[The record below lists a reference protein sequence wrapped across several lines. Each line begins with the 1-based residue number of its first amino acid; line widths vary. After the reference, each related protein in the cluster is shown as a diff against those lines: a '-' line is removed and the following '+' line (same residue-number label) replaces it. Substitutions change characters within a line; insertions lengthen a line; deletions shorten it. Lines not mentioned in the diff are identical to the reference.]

1 MWEVMLAIIDGI
13 LSIIDGILDWLDI
26 SDWPFSKKS
35 KKG

>member
-13 LSIIDGILDWLDI
+13 LDWFVI

-35 KKG
+35 KKDK